1 MDALNMQAA
10 VSIDHRGRDIWLWW
24 VVYTTLGYF
33 ILGAVT
39 IAVIRFLPGGLL
51 LGAMVGPLGMGVVGL
66 MQWCVLRRY
75 LPDMR
80 GLGWTLA
87 TVLGQLVGMIL
98 AIIVA
103 VMLGPRIYLAFAS
116 SAETIGG
123 PIAQSANSFVNG
135 AVVGMIIGFAQWLLL
150 RRYLQAA
157 SWWVSTTAVAMALSS
172 VVSVL
177 WLPSIGSG
185 GLVAWP
191 LTMSVTGVI
200 VGAVTGITLVGLLR
214 RSAKLTR
221 IKTSYNGS

>member
-39 IAVIRFLPGGLL
+39 IAVIRFMPGGLL
-51 LGAMVGPLGMGVVGL
+51 LGAIVGPLGMGAVGF
-66 MQWCVLRRY
+66 MQWFVLRRY
-75 LPDMR
+75 LPAMR

-103 VMLGPRIYLAFAS
+103 VLLGPRLYLTLAS
-116 SAETIGG
+116 SGETIGG
-123 PIAQSANSFVNG
+123 PITQSANAFVNG
-135 AVVGMIIGFAQWLLL
+135 AVLGTIIGFAQWLIL

-157 SWWVSTTAVAMALSS
+157 GWWVSATAVAMALSS
-172 VVSVL
+172 VVSAL
-177 WLPSIGSG
+177 WLPGIGSG
-185 GLVAWP
+185 GLVALP

-200 VGAVTGITLVGLLR
+200 VGAFTGIILVGLLR

-221 IKTSYNGS
+221 IKTSHNGL